1 MAMTPLRRVL
11 LPAAATAVLA
21 AFGAAEAGAGDYD
34 LVKRAPAGANALV
47 LIDVEGLSKSPVAV
61 REKWREKKLAAAAG
75 LPELPR
81 DAKGLLLASKLDI
94 ANGFD
99 SQWDVGLIEM
109 TYGVVMET
117 LAKAEGGYVDD
128 VEGLPAAWS
137 PRGAHFV
144 SLTPQIL
151 GVMFPANRQEFG
163 RWVRSAKQGLEPQVT
178 PYLKDAI
185 LGGRGTAQ
193 FAMALDL
200 QDLLAPPQVRA
211 ALRKSPTIA
220 AKKVDI
226 DRVAQVIASLKGISC
241 SVKAEDGLY
250 GTLRVDFGE
259 PTDAL
264 LGIAKPLLLEALE
277 NQGVM
282 IPDFRDWRETVSG
295 RSVSLQ
301 GTLSTKGLQT
311 LMSLEA
317 MPLSSLATGR
327 AEGTAANS
335 RDDAKVSPGAKESVR
350 ARRSKAYFDEVSG
363 RLDDLRKR
371 ARERT
376 LRQLRVWG
384 DKYAKEI
391 DRLPILDVDDEL
403 VAYGSQ
409 VAQALRNL
417 RNISIGATLNSGYR
431 QTQVFYNYD
440 LQVDTKLI
448 QRQEEYAAM
457 ANQTQGWTALENA
470 TAEIRRKMTQ
480 KYQIEF

>member
-1 MAMTPLRRVL
+1 MAMTPLQRVFL
-11 LPAAATAVLA
+11 SAAATAGLA
-21 AFGAAEAGAGDYD
+21 AFAAGSRAGDYD
-34 LVKRAPAGANALV
+34 LVKRAPAGANALI
-47 LIDVEGLSKSPVAV
+47 LIDVEGLASSPVAV

-81 DAKGLLLASKLDI
+81 DARALLLASKLDD
-94 ANGFD
+94 ANGFE
-99 SQWDVGLIEM
+99 SQWDVGLEELK
-109 TYGVVMET
+109 YGVVMET

-128 VEGLPAAWS
+128 VEGLPAAYS

-163 RWVRSAKQGLEPQVT
+163 RWVRSVKQATEPQVA

-211 ALRKSPTIA
+211 ALRRSPTIA
-220 AKKVDI
+220 ARTVDL
-226 DRVAQVIASLKGISC
+226 DRVTKVIASVKGFAC
-241 SVKAEDGLY
+241 SVKADDTLY
-250 GTLRVDFGE
+250 GTVRVDFGE
-259 PTDAL
+259 PTDSL

-282 IPDFRDWRETVSG
+282 IPDLRDWRETVSG

-301 GTLSTKGLQT
+301 GTLSTKGLRT
-311 LMSLEA
+311 LMSLVA
-317 MPLSSLATGR
+317 IPLSSLATGR
-327 AEGTAANS
+327 AEDAPADSRSEATKAAPKGN
-335 RDDAKVSPGAKESVR
+335 ESSR
-350 ARRSKAYFDEVSG
+350 ARRSKIYFDEITA

-371 ARERT
+371 AKERT

-391 DRLPILDVDDEL
+391 DRLPILDVDEEL
-403 VAYGSQ
+403 VAFGSQ
-409 VAQALRNL
+409 VSQLLRNL

-431 QTQVFYNYD
+431 QTNMFYNYN
-440 LQVDTKLI
+440 LEVDTKLA
-448 QRQEEYAAM
+448 QRQEEYSAM
-457 ANQTQGWTALENA
+457 AEQTQGWTVLENA
-470 TAEIRRKMTQ
+470 TAEMRKKMTK

>member
-1 MAMTPLRRVL
+1 MTMTPWRRVL
-11 LPAAATAVLA
+11 LAVAATAVLA
-21 AFGAAEAGAGDYD
+21 AFAAGSRAGDDD
-34 LVKRAPAGANALV
+34 LVKRAPAGANALI
-47 LIDVEGLSKSPVAV
+47 LIDVDGLSRSPVAV
-61 REKWREKKLAAAAG
+61 RERWREKKLAAAAG

-81 DAKGLLLASKLDI
+81 DARALLLASKVDG

-99 SQWDVGLIEM
+99 SQWDVGLVEM
-109 TYGVVMET
+109 KYGVVMET

-128 VEGLPAAWS
+128 VEGLPAAYS

-163 RWVRSAKQGLEPQVT
+163 RWVRSVKQATEPQVA

-211 ALRKSPTIA
+211 ALRRSPTIA
-220 AKKVDI
+220 AKTVDL
-226 DRVAQVIASLKGISC
+226 DRVTKVIASVKGFAC
-241 SVKAEDGLY
+241 SVKADDTLY
-250 GTLRVDFGE
+250 GTVRVDFGE
-259 PTDAL
+259 PTDCL

-282 IPDFRDWRETVSG
+282 IPDLRDWRETVSG

-301 GTLSTKGLQT
+301 GTLSTKGLRT
-311 LMSLEA
+311 LMSLVA
-317 MPLSSLATGR
+317 IPLSTLTTGR
-327 AEGTAANS
+327 AEETAAAARPDSKTAPDSKAAPAGDEAS
-335 RDDAKVSPGAKESVR
+335 RG
-350 ARRSKAYFDEVSG
+350 RRSKLHFDEISS
-363 RLDDLRKR
+363 RLDDLRER
-371 ARERT
+371 AKERT
-376 LRQLRVWG
+376 ERQLRVWG

-403 VAYGSQ
+403 GAYGAQ
-409 VAQALRNL
+409 VAQVLRDL

-431 QTQVFYNYD
+431 QTNMYYPGFP
-440 LQVDTKLI
+440 
-448 QRQEEYAAM
+448 R
-457 ANQTQGWTALENA
+457 
-470 TAEIRRKMTQ
+470 
-480 KYQIEF
+480 